1 MSPAQPRSRATAT
14 KRKVAAAPAAAPR
27 LIKKY
32 SNRKLYDTTS
42 RRYITLESI
51 GALIRAG
58 ENIQVVDRSTGDD
71 LTAVTFSQVVLDNER
86 KRHGAVP
93 EQLLQQLV
101 RNPGEAVIGAVRQ
114 SISAVQDQIQRA
126 EERVRPDVALEEA
139 LEKAMARTLRGLKI
153 PTQRDMARFDRRLA
167 ELSQRVDRLAEAV
180 AAGRPAARR
189 KAAAKPITPP
199 RTKLRAKAS

>member
-1 MSPAQPRSRATAT
+1 
-14 KRKVAAAPAAAPR
+14 
-27 LIKKY
+27 
-32 SNRKLYDTTS
+32 
-42 RRYITLESI
+42 
-51 GALIRAG
+51 
-58 ENIQVVDRSTGDD
+58 
-71 LTAVTFSQVVLDNER
+71 
-86 KRHGAVP
+86 
-93 EQLLQQLV
+93 V

-167 ELSQRVDRLAEAV
+167 ELNQRVDRLAEAV

-189 KAAAKPITPP
+189 KATAKPITPP